1 MPRPAT
7 GQVVERRGKDGRTY
21 RSLRYRAGG
30 KRYTQPLGAVP
41 RDEAETAL
49 RHRMADIERGWTP
62 PERVEALVEAKIPT
76 FHEFAAQWW
85 TLSEGQWAP
94 NTRADYRWRLEEHL
108 LPFFETMTMDQITGT
123 VVKRYVAEKLGEG
136 QRIREAAEKG
146 KPLMRDYTDRNG
158 RDGTRP
164 LRPLSARSINM
175 TVTLLGAI
183 LDAAIDDDDLG
194 GRMPRN
200 AARGRRIKERAPS
213 RTYLDTADQIAALLD
228 AAGELDRGAPRDR
241 RHVQR
246 RAMIATLMFAGL
258 RISELLGLHW
268 RDVDIAGGWL
278 TVAGTKT
285 DEADRR
291 VKMRGALRD
300 ELLSVRSRGQVDQDA
315 LVFPTRTGARLSPEN
330 FRNRVLAAAVKRAN
344 ERLQERDLAPLPKLT
359 PHSLRRTF
367 CSLLYALGESPP
379 VVMAEMG
386 HTDPALA
393 LRVYAQAMRRDEH
406 QQAQLRALVESVD
419 WANMGERDA
428 EVTTGAADAA
438 PQSARLQA

>member
-7 GQVVERRGKDGRTY
+7 GSVIPHKGKDGRTY
-21 RSLRYRAGG
+21 RSLRFRAYGN
-30 KRYTQPLGAVP
+30 RYTQPLGVVS
-41 RDEAETAL
+41 EADAEKKL
-49 RHRMADIERGWTP
+49 EHLMADIERGIWTP
-62 PERVEALVEAKIPT
+62 PTVVEPPPEAPAVPT
-76 FHEFAAQWW
+76 FHEFAAEWW
-85 TLSEGQWAP
+85 TLSEGQWSA
-94 NTRADYRWRLEEHL
+94 NTRADYRWRLEAHL
-108 LPFFETMTMDQITGT
+108 LPFFEAMTVDQITGA
-123 VVKRYVAEKLGEG
+123 VVKRYVAEKIAEG
-136 QRIREAAEKG
+136 QRIREAAENG
-146 KPLMRDYTDRNG
+146 KPLMQDYTDRHG
-158 RDGTRP
+158 RECTRA
-164 LRPLSARSINM
+164 LRALSSRSINM

-194 GRMPRN
+194 SRMPRN

-213 RTYLDTADQIAALLD
+213 RTYLDTAAQIAALLD
-228 AAGELDRGAPRDR
+228 AAGELDRTAPRDR

-300 ELLSVRSRGQVDQDA
+300 ELLAVRSQGHVDQDA
-315 LVFPTRTGARLSPEN
+315 YVFPTRTGARLSPEN

-344 ERLQERDLAPLPKLT
+344 ERLTERDLAPLPKLT

-419 WANMGERDA
+419 WANMGERGVETA
-428 EVTTGAADAA
+428 CEEETAA
-438 PQSARLQA
+438 Q